1 MFTLE
6 AQEFG
11 ESCMEREREGVGVR
25 QRTSF
30 LGWGLLSLLT
40 VGGGGGSSAG
50 GESMKGWTMMTTEPG
65 LPLGSVPKGN
75 RDLFYSD
82 TSARRGGGTKWGEI
96 RVHAVWLHSL
106 RGALP
111 CITLRSSPRKR

>member
-11 ESCMEREREGVGVR
+11 ESCMEREHEGVGVR
-25 QRTSF
+25 QRMSF
-30 LGWGLLSLLT
+30 LGWRLLSLLT
-40 VGGGGGSSAG
+40 VGGGSSAG
-50 GESMKGWTMMTTEPG
+50 GESMKAWTMMTTEPG

-75 RDLFYSD
+75 RDLFYSE

-106 RGALP
+106 GGALP
-111 CITLRSSPRKR
+111 CITLRSSPRKQ